1 MLFRELP
8 TRLDW
13 IGSVVRRWVV
23 RKPVVYLVAR
33 LYVWSVTCKCSVQ
46 GPWLKDLCIHQLVT
60 VSALFHPFSQPDLRL
75 LVLVVICPIKQ
86 SANQQKPDPDNGV
99 PLTYPKSYHRGYKK
113 HPELQRIAPCRTR
126 PCNLSYNVLVPVCQ
140 WIQFDAGCY
149 TRLYRSSSSRDIM
162 GIPLRRQKAI
172 GLGDSQVGWVAWGRG
187 RKWTSYCGW
196 RWQWLQVEI

>member
-126 PCNLSYNVLVPVCQ
+126 PCNLSYRRFSSCMPMDPIRCRLLYQAVPKFIVPRHNGDT
-140 WIQFDAGCY
+140 FTPAEGDR
-149 TRLYRSSSSRDIM
+149 TR
-162 GIPLRRQKAI
+162 
-172 GLGDSQVGWVAWGRG
+172 
-187 RKWTSYCGW
+187 
-196 RWQWLQVEI
+196 